1 MRKLFDAMLLSGCI
15 RPSASK
21 GAGLKLF
28 EVVDRQQQQQ
38 QLEINNNQDNDNDND
53 NDNTYDET
61 VAVQMTIAEELAAE
75 TLHSPVYMNSKSSR
89 HTSSRLVVPP
99 KTPRKV
105 SRHGG
110 SEEMEQS
117 HG

>member
-53 NDNTYDET
+53 NTYDET

-75 TLHSPVYMNSKSSR
+75 TLHSPVYNNSKSSR